1 MGLRAI
7 PVLVVALLFVGCPR
21 RTQETPD
28 AAPVA
33 APTEAAALRPTPRD
47 AGARAAAP
55 KGGTI
60 DPDAG
65 VAYAGALKRGRA
77 ATVKKDYHSAIAAF
91 DEALAAIPKEPRALA
106 ERGYAK
112 LLAGDN
118 YGARMDLWAAR
129 GRTKDEKLGSQ
140 IWWNLGLI
148 AEREKDDSAA
158 HDAFAHAYALHPT
171 LAAKAKL
178 GDAGTCPATV
188 DAQHVKLVHHATWP
202 SEWDDVRASCG
213 AACLVGPA
221 PYDAGDEANHDD
233 SADVPYHLV
242 VFIPGGGYDALES
255 IVSVSPRPY
264 GTCGVGSA
272 TVEVVDDKDPLH
284 LQVVHI
290 INVSQEFD
298 HEVDDAGED
307 RVVGYHCGGEGSESE
322 VLDVFID
329 RPKRE
334 RVLSVRQD
342 LTGQTPAVVIKQGGG
357 VTLAGGGCDEKR
369 SFAARD

>member
-7 PVLVVALLFVGCPR
+7 PLLVATFLVAGCHR
-21 RTQETPD
+21 RTPD
-28 AAPVA
+28 AADA
-33 APTEAAALRPTPRD
+33 ATVDSPPESMAVRSTPRD
-47 AGARAAAP
+47 AGARVAAP

-60 DPDAG
+60 DRDAG
-65 VAYAGALKRGRA
+65 TTFAGALKRGRS
-77 ATVKKDYHSAIAAF
+77 ATIKKDYAAAIAAF
-91 DEALAAIPKEPRALA
+91 DEALVAIPKEPRALA

-112 LLAGDN
+112 LLAGDDS
-118 YGARMDLWAAR
+118 GARTDLWSAR

-140 IWWNLGLI
+140 IWWNLGLLY
-148 AEREKDDSAA
+148 ERQKDEYAA

-188 DAQHVKLVHHATWP
+188 DAEHVKLVHHATWP

-221 PYDAGDEANHDD
+221 PYDAGDDPSHDD
-233 SADVPYHLV
+233 SDVVPYHLV

-255 IVSVSPRPY
+255 VVSVSPRPY
-264 GTCGVGSA
+264 GACGVGSA
-272 TVEVVDDKDPLH
+272 TVDVVDDKDPVH
-284 LQVVHI
+284 VQIVHI
-290 INVSQEFD
+290 ISVGQEFD

-307 RVVGYHCGGEGSESE
+307 QIVGYHCGGEGGESE

-329 RPKRE
+329 RAKRE
-334 RVLSVRQD
+334 RVLFVRQD
-342 LTGQTPAVVIKQGGG
+342 LTGQTPAVVVKKGGG
-357 VTLAGGGCDEKR
+357 VTVAGGGCDEKR
-369 SFAARD
+369 SF